1 MCQIQVT
8 LAERGRARYVTQC
21 EHGTVHVVWDG
32 VGFHLPASAFVRMAH
47 HILKTR
53 SVVEETHSPTDQAHC
68 RLQVNH
74 LFVLLPVHE
83 FLPLADM
90 IDEALRCVHTQDGV
104 RHTVE
109 AETMPSLKLSSAKE
123 LSLPINLN

>member
-32 VGFHLPASAFVRMAH
+32 VGFHLPARAFVRMANN
-47 HILKTR
+47 ILQTR
-53 SVVEETHSPTDQAHC
+53 SVVQAQHSPTDQAHC

-90 IDEALRCVHTQDGV
+90 IDEALSCVHVQDGV

-109 AETMPSLKLSSAKE
+109 AEAMQALKLSSTKE
-123 LSLPINLN
+123 VSLPIHLN

>member
-8 LAERGRARYVTQC
+8 LAERGRARYITQC

-32 VGFHLPASAFVRMAH
+32 VGFHLPARAFVRMAH

-53 SVVEETHSPTDQAHC
+53 SVVQETHSPTDQAHC

-90 IDEALRCVHTQDGV
+90 IDEALGCVCAMDDLPRTPK
-104 RHTVE
+104 
-109 AETMPSLKLSSAKE
+109 AETPVLKLSSTKE
-123 LSLPINLN
+123 VSLPIHLN